1 MFSFTKASSSSSMV
15 SGSMSDVKVKPAVCL
30 CRTRYE
36 GKDKARKKAHAPED
50 LRLHLG
56 LVAALR
62 TPAAE
67 LGSSASSAVMASL
80 VDPDLVYVFR
90 LISSGTATASTNIWF
105 GSVNLDP
112 TATSEWSS
120 ITSLFNMYR
129 LRSARV
135 TVVPAPDT
143 GATGKSNPYIAASIN
158 LGEISTNPGSLNAA
172 MVNPNGRMISLIPGM
187 PHRDYQWYTGNIA
200 SRFQFQ
206 ETSGGSLDPYAGAYG
221 QFEYYGFS
229 NGASS
234 TFQYALELEVELRGR
249 S

>member
-1 MFSFTKASSSSSMV
+1 MFSFAKASSSSSMA
-15 SGSMSDVKVKPAVCL
+15 SGSMGDVKVKPAVCL
-30 CRTRYE
+30 YRTRYE
-36 GKDKARKKAHAPED
+36 GKDKARKKAHVTGDMRP
-50 LRLHLG
+50 HLG
-56 LVAALR
+56 LVVALK
-62 TPAAE
+62 TPSAE
-67 LGSSASSAVMASL
+67 FTSSASSAMLASL
-80 VDPDLVYVFR
+80 VDPDLVYEFR
-90 LISSGTATASTNIWF
+90 LVSSGTATASTNIWF

-120 ITSLFNMYR
+120 ITSLFAMYR

-158 LGEISTNPGSLNAA
+158 LGEIGTNPGSLNAA
-172 MVNPNGRMISLIPGM
+172 MANPNGRMISLTPGM
-187 PHRDYQWYTGNIA
+187 PHRDYQWFTGNIS